1 MKITDVKVISF
12 KATTRFSPTRWGYGV
27 WDEEH
32 DEVQRILKI
41 ETDEGAEGYFTG
53 GNTYFVPPAPEV
65 IERIVKPMLIGENP
79 LDREKLWQ
87 WMMGH
92 RGLSEA
98 VIGVVDCA
106 LWDLAGRMTGVSV
119 ASLLG
124 GYRDRV
130 KAYASTAPNLGSPEV
145 YAEHAI
151 ECKKRGYT
159 AYKVHA
165 NIYWDPEKEE
175 PAPGKPAFPEA
186 DLEICRAV
194 REAVGDDM
202 VLMLDPW
209 GIYTLEESLY
219 VGREIEKL
227 DYYWFEHPMDE
238 RKTEPYRKLTEALD
252 IAVLGPEM
260 EPGSLYT
267 RAEWALQ
274 HASDMGWI
282 DTNFGGITGVRKA
295 LGFYESIGM
304 QCELHVG
311 GFGNL
316 ALFGSTSEETCEYYE
331 RGLLRPDE
339 DYDAIVPPYL
349 LAPCDLMDEN
359 GYVSIPQGPGLGIQ
373 LNWDYINDNLVTS
386 T

>member
-12 KATTRFSPTRWGYGV
+12 KARTRSRPTRWGYGEPGEER
-27 WDEEH
+27 DEI
-32 DEVQRILKI
+32 QRVLKI

-53 GNTYFVPPAPEV
+53 GNTYFVPPPAEV
-65 IERIVKPMLIGENP
+65 IEQLVKPLLLGENP

-92 RGLSEA
+92 RGISES
-98 VIGVVDCA
+98 VIGAVDCA
-106 LWDLAGRMTGVSV
+106 LWDLLGRSAGVSV

-145 YAEHAI
+145 YAEHALQ
-151 ECKKRGYT
+151 CKDRGYT

-165 NIYWDPEKEE
+165 NIYWDPEKRE
-175 PAPGKPAFPEA
+175 PAPGKPAFPKA
-186 DLEICRAV
+186 DVEICRAV

-209 GIYTLEESLY
+209 GIYTYEEALY

-227 DYYWFEHPMDE
+227 GYYWFEHPMDE
-238 RKTEPYRKLTEALD
+238 RKTEPYRKLTGQLD

-267 RAEWALQ
+267 RAEWAMQ
-274 HASDMGWI
+274 HASDMGRI
-282 DTNFGGITGVRKA
+282 DTNFGGITGCRKA

-316 ALFGSTSEETCEYYE
+316 ALLGSTSEETCEYYE
-331 RGLLRPDE
+331 RGLLRPGE
-339 DYDAIVPPYL
+339 DYDAMVPPHL
-349 LAPCDLMDEN
+349 MAPCDPMDEN
-359 GYVSIPQGPGLGIQ
+359 GYVIVPQGPGLGIQ
-373 LNWDYINDNLVTS
+373 LNWDYINGNLVDG
-386 T
+386 

>member
-12 KATTRFSPTRWGYGV
+12 TAKTRGHRTKWGYGV
-27 WDEEH
+27 QGEEH
-32 DEVQRILKI
+32 DIVQRILTI
-41 ETDEGAEGYFTG
+41 ETDEGPKGIFTG
-53 GNTYFVPPAPEV
+53 GNGYFFPPGVEV
-65 IERIVKPMLIGENP
+65 IEELIKPLLVGEDP
-79 LDREKLWQ
+79 LDREKIWQ

-92 RGLSEA
+92 RGISEE
-98 VIGVVDCA
+98 VIGVVDST
-106 LWDLAGRMTGVSV
+106 LWDLAGRAAGVSV
-119 ASLLG
+119 AKLLG
-124 GYRDRV
+124 GYRDKV

-145 YAEHAI
+145 YAAHAVAMK
-151 ECKKRGYT
+151 ERGYT

-165 NIYWDPEKEE
+165 NIYWDPIKEE

-186 DLEICRAV
+186 DLDICRAV
-194 REAVGDDM
+194 RDAVGDNM

-209 GIYTLEESLY
+209 GIYTFEESLY

-227 DYYWFEHPMDE
+227 NYYWLEHPMDE

-274 HASDMGWI
+274 HASDMGRI
-282 DTNFGGITGVRKA
+282 DTSFGGITGVRKA

-316 ALFGSTSEETCEYYE
+316 AMFGSTAEETCEYYE
-331 RGLLRPDE
+331 RGLLRPE
-339 DYDAIVPPYL
+339 VDYDADTPLHLIN
-349 LAPCDLMDEN
+349 PCDPMDEN
-359 GYVSIPQGPGLGIQ
+359 GMVSIPQGPGLGIEID
-373 LNWDYINDNLVTS
+373 WDYVNANLI
-386 T
+386 

>member
-12 KATTRFSPTRWGYGV
+12 KARTRSHPTRWGYGEPG
-27 WDEEH
+27 EERG
-32 DEVQRILKI
+32 EIQRVLKI

-53 GNTYFVPPAPEV
+53 GNTYFVPPPPEV
-65 IERIVKPMLIGENP
+65 VEQLVKPLLVGEDP

-92 RGLSEA
+92 RGVSESM
-98 VIGVVDCA
+98 IGAVDCA
-106 LWDLAGRMTGVSV
+106 LWDLLGRSAGVSV

-145 YAEHAI
+145 YAQHAI
-151 ECKKRGYT
+151 QCKERGYT

-165 NIYWDPEKEE
+165 YIYWDPVNEE
-175 PAPGKPAFPEA
+175 PAPGKPAFAKA
-186 DLEICRAV
+186 DVEVCRAV

-209 GIYTLEESLY
+209 GIYTYEEALH

-238 RKTEPYRKLTEALD
+238 RKTEPYRKLSEQLD
-252 IAVLGPEM
+252 IAILGPEM

-267 RAEWALQ
+267 RAEWAIQ
-274 HASDMGWI
+274 HASDMGRI
-282 DTNFGGITGVRKA
+282 DTNFGGITGCRKA

-316 ALFGSTSEETCEYYE
+316 ALLGSTSEETCEYYE

-339 DYDAIVPPYL
+339 DYDTMVPPYL
-349 LAPCDLMDEN
+349 KAPCDPMDAQ

-373 LNWDYINDNLVTS
+373 FDWDYINGNLVGG
-386 T
+386 

>member
-27 WDEEH
+27 WGEEH

-165 NIYWDPEKEE
+165 NIYWDPEK
-175 PAPGKPAFPEA
+175 
-186 DLEICRAV
+186 
-194 REAVGDDM
+194 
-202 VLMLDPW
+202 
-209 GIYTLEESLY
+209 
-219 VGREIEKL
+219 
-227 DYYWFEHPMDE
+227 
-238 RKTEPYRKLTEALD
+238 
-252 IAVLGPEM
+252 
-260 EPGSLYT
+260 
-267 RAEWALQ
+267 
-274 HASDMGWI
+274 
-282 DTNFGGITGVRKA
+282 
-295 LGFYESIGM
+295 
-304 QCELHVG
+304 
-311 GFGNL
+311 
-316 ALFGSTSEETCEYYE
+316 
-331 RGLLRPDE
+331 
-339 DYDAIVPPYL
+339 
-349 LAPCDLMDEN
+349 
-359 GYVSIPQGPGLGIQ
+359 
-373 LNWDYINDNLVTS
+373 
-386 T
+386 

>member
-1 MKITDVKVISF
+1 MKITNVEAISF
-12 KATTRFSPTRWGYGV
+12 VTKSRAHPTKWGYGV
-27 WDEEH
+27 WSEER

-41 ETDEGAEGYFTG
+41 STDEGAEGFFTG
-53 GNTYFVPPAPEV
+53 GNAYFVPPSPDV
-65 IERIVKPMLIGENP
+65 IEHVVKPLLVGENP

-92 RGLSEA
+92 RGISES
-98 VIGVVDCA
+98 VIGAVDCA
-106 LWDLAGRMTGVSV
+106 LWDLLGRSAGISV

-130 KAYASTAPNLGSPEV
+130 KAYASTAPNLGSPDV
-145 YAEHAI
+145 YAEHALS
-151 ECKKRGYT
+151 CKARGYT

-165 NIYWDPEKEE
+165 NIYWDPVKQE
-175 PAPGKPAFPEA
+175 PAPGKPAFPKE
-186 DLEICRAV
+186 DVEICRAV
-194 REAVGDDM
+194 RQAVGDEM

-209 GIYTLEESLY
+209 GIYTYEESLY

-227 DYYWFEHPMDE
+227 NYYWLEHPMDE
-238 RKTEPYRKLTEALD
+238 RKTEPYRKLTEALE

-274 HASDMGWI
+274 HVSDMGRI
-282 DTNFGGITGVRKA
+282 DTNFGGITGCRKA

-316 ALFGSTSEETCEYYE
+316 ALFGSTSEEVCEYYE
-331 RGLLRPDE
+331 RGLLRPGE
-339 DYDAIVPPYL
+339 DYDSLVPPYL
-349 LAPCDLMDEN
+349 KELCDPMDEN

-373 LNWDYINDNLVTS
+373 FDWDYINENLVRG
-386 T
+386 

>member
-1 MKITDVKVISF
+1 
-12 KATTRFSPTRWGYGV
+12 
-27 WDEEH
+27 
-32 DEVQRILKI
+32 
-41 ETDEGAEGYFTG
+41 
-53 GNTYFVPPAPEV
+53 
-65 IERIVKPMLIGENP
+65 
-79 LDREKLWQ
+79 
-87 WMMGH
+87 MMGH
-92 RGLSEA
+92 RGISEE
-98 VIGVVDCA
+98 VIGAIDCT
-106 LWDLAGRMTGVSV
+106 LWDLAGRASGVSV
-119 ASLLG
+119 AKLLG
-124 GYRDRV
+124 GYRDKV

-145 YAEHAI
+145 YAAHAV
-151 ECKKRGYT
+151 EMKERGYT

-165 NIYWDPEKEE
+165 NIYWDPVKEE

-186 DLEICRAV
+186 DLDICRAV
-194 REAVGDDM
+194 RDAVGDDM

-209 GIYTLEESLY
+209 GIYTFEESLY

-227 DYYWFEHPMDE
+227 NYYWFEHPMDE

-274 HASDMGWI
+274 HASDMGRI

-316 ALFGSTSEETCEYYE
+316 AMFGSTAEETCEYYE

-339 DYDAIVPPYL
+339 DYDTMVPAHLKY
-349 LAPCDLMDEN
+349 PCDPMDEN
-359 GYVSIPQGPGLGIQ
+359 GMVSIPQGRGLGIEIDR
-373 LNWDYINDNLVTS
+373 DYVNANLV
-386 T
+386 

>member
-1 MKITDVKVISF
+1 MKITNVETISF
-12 KATTRFSPTRWGYGV
+12 MARSRAYPSRWGYGTTG
-27 WDEEH
+27 DEH
-32 DEVQRILKI
+32 DQIQRILKI
-41 ETDEGAEGYFTG
+41 ETDVGAEGFFTG
-53 GNTYFVPPAPEV
+53 GNAYFVPPPSEV
-65 IERIVKPMLIGENP
+65 IENLVKPLLMGEDP

-92 RGLSEA
+92 RRLSEA
-98 VIGVVDCA
+98 VIGAVDCT
-106 LWDLAGRMTGVSV
+106 LWDLLGRSTGVSV
-119 ASLLG
+119 SKLLG
-124 GYRDRV
+124 GYRDKV
-130 KAYASTAPNLGSPEV
+130 KAYASTAPNLGPPEV
-145 YAEHAI
+145 YAEHAL

-165 NIYWDPEKEE
+165 NIYWDPVNEE
-175 PAPGKPAFPEA
+175 PAPGKPAFPKE
-186 DLEICRAV
+186 DVEICKAV

-209 GIYTLEESLY
+209 GIYTYEEALY

-227 DYYWFEHPMDE
+227 NYYWFEHPMDE
-238 RKTEPYRKLTEALD
+238 RKTEPYRKLTAALE

-267 RAEWALQ
+267 RAEWAMQ
-274 HASDMGWI
+274 HASDMGRI

-316 ALFGSTSEETCEYYE
+316 ALFGATSEETCEYYE

-339 DYDAIVPPYL
+339 DYEALVPPYL
-349 LAPCDLMDEN
+349 KELCDPMDDEGN
-359 GYVSIPQGPGLGIQ
+359 VLIPQGPGLGIQ
-373 LNWDYINDNLVTS
+373 FNWDYVNDNLVKE
-386 T
+386 

>member
-12 KATTRFSPTRWGYGV
+12 KGKSRFSATKWGYEV
-27 WDEEH
+27 WGEEH

-41 ETDEGAEGYFTG
+41 ETDEGAEGFFTG
-53 GNTYFVPPAPEV
+53 DNMYLVPPPPEA
-65 IERIVKPMLIGENP
+65 IEQLVKPLLIGEDP
-79 LDREKLWQ
+79 LDRELLWQ

-92 RGLSEA
+92 HGISEA
-98 VIGVVDCA
+98 VIGAVDCA
-106 LWDLAGRMTGVSV
+106 LWDLAGRSAGVSV
-119 ASLLG
+119 AQLLG
-124 GYRDRV
+124 GYRDKV

-145 YAEHAI
+145 YAAHAV
-151 ECKKRGYT
+151 EMKKRGYT

-194 REAVGDDM
+194 RDAVGNDM
-202 VLMLDPW
+202 VLMLDPY

-227 DYYWFEHPMDE
+227 DFYWFEHPMDE

-252 IAVLGPEM
+252 IAILGPET

-267 RAEWALQ
+267 RAEWAMQ
-274 HASDMGWI
+274 HASDMGRI
-282 DTNFGGITGVRKA
+282 DTSFGGITGVRKA

-304 QCELHVG
+304 QCELEFVG
-311 GFGNL
+311 FANL

-339 DYDAIVPPYL
+339 DYDSIVPSYL
-349 LAPCDLMDEN
+349 RQPCDPMDEN
-359 GYVSIPQGPGLGIQ
+359 GFVSIPQGPGLGIEFD
-373 LNWDYINDNLVTS
+373 WDYVNANLV
-386 T
+386 

>member
-27 WDEEH
+27 WGEEH

-274 HASDMGWI
+274 HASDMGRI

-304 QCELHVG
+304 QCELHLG

-316 ALFGSTSEETCEYYE
+316 ARFGSTSE
-331 RGLLRPDE
+331 
-339 DYDAIVPPYL
+339 
-349 LAPCDLMDEN
+349 
-359 GYVSIPQGPGLGIQ
+359 
-373 LNWDYINDNLVTS
+373 
-386 T
+386 

>member
-1 MKITDVKVISF
+1 MRITNVEAISF
-12 KATTRFSPTRWGYGV
+12 MVKTRAHRTRWGYGEPG
-27 WDEEH
+27 EEH
-32 DEVQRILKI
+32 DEVLRILKI
-41 ETDEGAEGYFTG
+41 ETDDGTEGYFAG
-53 GNTYFVPPAPEV
+53 GNAYFASPSSEI
-65 IERIVKPMLIGENP
+65 IEQLVKPLLIGENP

-92 RGLSEA
+92 RGISEPVTGA
-98 VIGVVDCA
+98 VDCA
-106 LWDLAGRMTGVSV
+106 LWDLLGRSAGVSV

-145 YAEHAI
+145 YAQHALQCR
-151 ECKKRGYT
+151 ERGYT

-165 NIYWDPEKEE
+165 YIYWDPEKEE
-175 PAPGKPAFPEA
+175 PAPGKPAFPKA
-186 DLEICRAV
+186 DVEVCRAV

-209 GIYTLEESLY
+209 GIYTYEEALY

-227 DYYWFEHPMDE
+227 DYYWLEHPMDE
-238 RKTEPYRKLTEALD
+238 RKPEPYRKLSEQLD

-267 RAEWALQ
+267 RAEWAIQ
-274 HASDMGWI
+274 QASDMGRI

-316 ALFGSTSEETCEYYE
+316 ALLGSTSEETCEYYE

-339 DYDAIVPPYL
+339 DYDALCPPYL
-349 LAPCDLMDEN
+349 LAPCDPMDAH

-373 LNWDYINDNLVTS
+373 FNWDYINGNLVEG
-386 T
+386 

>member
-1 MKITDVKVISF
+1 MKITNVEAISF
-12 KATTRFSPTRWGYGV
+12 MVKTRAHRTRWGYGEPG
-27 WDEEH
+27 EER

-41 ETDEGAEGYFTG
+41 ETDEGTEGYFTG
-53 GNTYFVPPAPEV
+53 GNPYFVSPSPEV
-65 IERIVKPMLIGENP
+65 IEQLVKPLLIGEDP

-92 RGLSEA
+92 RGISES
-98 VIGVVDCA
+98 VIGSVDCA
-106 LWDLAGRMTGVSV
+106 LWDLLGRSADVSV

-124 GYRDRV
+124 RYRDRV

-145 YAEHAI
+145 YAQHAI
-151 ECKKRGYT
+151 ECKERGYT

-165 NIYWDPEKEE
+165 YIYWDPVNER
-175 PAPGKPAFPEA
+175 PAPGKPAFPKA
-186 DLEICRAV
+186 DVEVCRAV

-209 GIYTLEESLY
+209 GIYTYEESLY

-227 DYYWFEHPMDE
+227 DYYWLEHPMDE
-238 RKTEPYRKLTEALD
+238 RKTEPYRKLSEQLD

-274 HASDMGWI
+274 HASDMGRI
-282 DTNFGGITGVRKA
+282 DTNFGGITGCRKA

-316 ALFGSTSEETCEYYE
+316 ALLGSTSEETCEYYE

-339 DYDAIVPPYL
+339 DYDAMVPPHL
-349 LAPCDLMDEN
+349 EAPCDPMDEN
-359 GYVSIPQGPGLGIQ
+359 GYVIVPQGPGLGIQ
-373 LNWDYINDNLVTS
+373 LNWDYINGNLVDG
-386 T
+386 

>member
-27 WDEEH
+27 WGEEH

-274 HASDMGWI
+274 HASDMGRI

-373 LNWDYINDNLVTS
+373 LNWDYINDNLVYG
-386 T
+386 

>member
-1 MKITDVKVISF
+1 MKITDIKIISF
-12 KATTRFSPTRWGYGV
+12 KARTRGHRTKWGYGV
-27 WDEEH
+27 QGEER
-32 DEVQRILKI
+32 DDIQRIIKI
-41 ETDEGAEGYFTG
+41 ETDEGPEGVFTG
-53 GNTYFVPPAPEV
+53 GNGYFFPPPIEV
-65 IERIVKPMLIGENP
+65 IDQMIKPILIGEDP

-92 RGLSEA
+92 RGISEE
-98 VIGVVDCA
+98 VIGAIDCT
-106 LWDLAGRMTGVSV
+106 LWDLAGRASGVSV
-119 ASLLG
+119 AKLLG
-124 GYRDRV
+124 GYRDKV

-145 YAEHAI
+145 YAAHAV
-151 ECKKRGYT
+151 EMKERGYT

-165 NIYWDPEKEE
+165 NIYWDPIKEE

-186 DLEICRAV
+186 DLDICRAV
-194 REAVGDDM
+194 RDAVGDDM

-209 GIYTLEESLY
+209 GIYTFEESLY

-227 DYYWFEHPMDE
+227 NYYWFEHPMDE

-274 HASDMGWI
+274 HASDMGRI

-316 ALFGSTSEETCEYYE
+316 AMFGSTAEETCEYYE
-331 RGLLRPDE
+331 RGLLRPEE
-339 DYDAIVPPYL
+339 DYDTMVPAHLKY
-349 LAPCDLMDEN
+349 PCDPMDEN
-359 GYVSIPQGPGLGIQ
+359 GMVSIPQGPGLGIEID
-373 LNWDYINDNLVTS
+373 WDYVNANLV
-386 T
+386 

>member
-1 MKITDVKVISF
+1 MKITDVKIISF
-12 KATTRFSPTRWGYGV
+12 KAKSRFSPTKWGYDV
-27 WDEEH
+27 WGEEH

-41 ETDEGAEGYFTG
+41 ETDEGAEGFFTG
-53 GNTYFVPPAPEV
+53 DNMYLVPPLPEAF
-65 IERIVKPMLIGENP
+65 EQLVKPLLIGEDP
-79 LDREKLWQ
+79 LDRELLWQ

-92 RGLSEA
+92 HGISEA
-98 VIGVVDCA
+98 VIGAVDCA
-106 LWDLAGRMTGVSV
+106 LWDLAGRSAGVSV
-119 ASLLG
+119 AQLLG
-124 GYRDRV
+124 GYRDKV

-145 YAEHAI
+145 YAAHAV
-151 ECKKRGYT
+151 EMKKRGYT

-194 REAVGDDM
+194 RDAVGNDM
-202 VLMLDPW
+202 VLMLDPY

-252 IAVLGPEM
+252 IAVLGPET

-267 RAEWALQ
+267 RAEWAMQ
-274 HASDMGWI
+274 HASDMGRI
-282 DTNFGGITGVRKA
+282 DTSFGGITGVRKA

-304 QCELHVG
+304 QCELEFVG
-311 GFGNL
+311 FANL

-339 DYDAIVPPYL
+339 DYDSIVPSYL
-349 LAPCDLMDEN
+349 RQPCDPMDEN
-359 GYVSIPQGPGLGIQ
+359 GFVSIPQGPGLGIEFD
-373 LNWDYINDNLVTS
+373 WDYVNANLV
-386 T
+386 